1 MWDVWMSL
9 GMDMLQQRGYFGG
22 AKMGDL
28 VWGQLE
34 ICMLQQ
40 CAPPGSAQMW
50 DAVVGGVNRDRHTVL

>member
-1 MWDVWMSL
+1 MSL

-40 CAPPGSAQMW
+40 CAPPGSAQM
-50 DAVVGGVNRDRHTVL
+50 